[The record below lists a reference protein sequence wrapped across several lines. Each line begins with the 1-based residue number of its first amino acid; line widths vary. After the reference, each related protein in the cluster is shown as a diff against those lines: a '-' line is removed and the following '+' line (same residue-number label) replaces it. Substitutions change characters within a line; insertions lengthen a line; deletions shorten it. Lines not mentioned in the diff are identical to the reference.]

1 MQGISRLD
9 DMESHALTHNAGT
22 NKANGRKCFCIHRSI
37 LEGLSLT
44 LFALHPKPNQGQ
56 HNNTHRNDGA

>member
-1 MQGISRLD
+1 MQGISRFD

-37 LEGLSLT
+37 LEGLRNRLFT
-44 LFALHPKPNQGQ
+44 LHTEPN
-56 HNNTHRNDGA
+56 